1 MPNNLYLLREFDMN
15 GKTICVDFDGVVHK
29 YTGDYSPGVFNEP
42 KNGAMEALVKLNEAG
57 YSVVIL
63 TARAD
68 LASVKAYI
76 IEHLGDKVFP
86 IRVTDK
92 KPPAIA
98 YIDDRAIRFTTWAD
112 AFVQLG
118 LQWEGE

>member
-1 MPNNLYLLREFDMN
+1 MDD
-15 GKTICVDFDGVVHK
+15 KTICVDFDGVIHK
-29 YTGDYSPGVFNEP
+29 YNGEYSPGVFNEP
-42 KNGAMEALVKLNEAG
+42 KEGAMEALAKLHDAG
-57 YSVVIL
+57 YRVVVL

-86 IRVTDK
+86 IRVTDI

-112 AFVQLG
+112 VFDQLG
-118 LQWEGE
+118 LQ